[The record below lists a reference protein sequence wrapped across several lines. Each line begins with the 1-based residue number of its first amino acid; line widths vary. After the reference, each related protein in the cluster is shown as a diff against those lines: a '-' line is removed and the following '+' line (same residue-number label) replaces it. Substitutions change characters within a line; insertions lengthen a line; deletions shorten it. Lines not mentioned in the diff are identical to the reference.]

1 MIQLLQYMVL
11 QSLLRLSM
19 LQTQPRRP
27 TTATAVFCALVILQ
41 IRNKAVLQYPLFIII
56 IIIFLFPF
64 SCCSLSTLQLQISTS
79 HLAKIPKR
87 LPSLVAI
94 PLRILRP
101 TPLLLHH
108 LLPASCAQRT
118 KPIATT
124 TSRPKPLAQPQPSLC
139 EYPG

>member
-101 TPLLLHH
+101 ILH
-108 LLPASCAQRT
+108 PTSCAQRT
-118 KPIATT
+118 KPVATAA
-124 TSRPKPLAQPQPSLC
+124 SRPKHVAQPKSGFRK
-139 EYPG
+139 YPG